1 LARLKRAL
9 SLFQVTV
16 CGVGIIL
23 GAGIYA
29 LVGLG
34 AGYAGPALW
43 LSFLISGIIAA
54 FTALSYAELSSIF
67 REDAGEYDYVR
78 ETMGKTTAIITGLIV
93 LFLGIFTAATVS
105 LAFGGYFNKLVG
117 TPILLTGIGLLF
129 AMTVINYMG
138 IKESATMNLIFTAIE
153 SAGLLIII
161 VLGIK
166 HLGSVNLLEMPNGMQ
181 GVFQATALIFF
192 AYIGFEAVVKFAEE
206 TKNPEKNIPRGVL
219 LSLLFSTIVYVLV
232 AIAAVSI
239 MPWFDLSTS
248 QAPLADVA
256 AVSLGVYAFILL
268 GVIALF
274 STANT
279 VLMDLVT
286 ISRMAYGIAVKK
298 ALPNFLTKVH
308 GKTKTPHVAI
318 FTVFIITVCFMFIK
332 DLEKIANI
340 ADLLLFI
347 VFILVNIA
355 VIVYRYKRPNVKRP
369 FKMPLNIGKFPV
381 LALFGLITSF
391 MMIYFVLL
399 NLKIF

>member
-1 LARLKRAL
+1 MARLKRAL

-347 VFILVNIA
+347 VFILVNVA

>member
-1 LARLKRAL
+1 MARLKRAL

-43 LSFLISGIIAA
+43 LSFLISGVIAA

-67 REDAGEYDYVR
+67 REDAGEYDYVNK
-78 ETMGKTTAIITGLIV
+78 TMGKTTAIITGLIV

-105 LAFGGYFNKLVG
+105 LAFGGYFNKLLG
-117 TPILLTGIGLLF
+117 TPILITGIGLLL
-129 AMTVINYMG
+129 AMTLINYMG
-138 IKESATMNLIFTAIE
+138 IKESAIMNLIFTAIE
-153 SAGLLIII
+153 AAGLLIII

-239 MPWFDLSTS
+239 MPWFDLSVS

-286 ISRMAYGIAVKK
+286 VSRMAYGIAVKK

-318 FTVFIITVCFMFIK
+318 FTVFIITVCLMFIK
-332 DLEKIANI
+332 DLEKVANI
-340 ADLLLFI
+340 ADLLLFL

-381 LALFGLITSF
+381 LALFGLLTSI

>member
-43 LSFLISGIIAA
+43 LSFLISGVIAA

-67 REDAGEYDYVR
+67 REDAGEYDYVNK
-78 ETMGKTTAIITGLIV
+78 TMGKTTAIITGLIV

-105 LAFGGYFNKLVG
+105 LAFGGYFNKLLG
-117 TPILLTGIGLLF
+117 TPILITGIGLLL
-129 AMTVINYMG
+129 AMTLINYMG
-138 IKESATMNLIFTAIE
+138 IKESAIMNLIFTAIE
-153 SAGLLIII
+153 AAGLLIII

-239 MPWFDLSTS
+239 MPWFDLSVS

-286 ISRMAYGIAVKK
+286 VSRMAYGIAVKK

-318 FTVFIITVCFMFIK
+318 FTVFIITVCLMFIK
-332 DLEKIANI
+332 DLEKVANI
-340 ADLLLFI
+340 ADLLLFL

-381 LALFGLITSF
+381 LALFGLLTSI

>member
-1 LARLKRAL
+1 MARLKRAL

-268 GVIALF
+268 GIIALF

-286 ISRMAYGIAVKK
+286 VSRMAYGIAVKK

-318 FTVFIITVCFMFIK
+318 FTVFIITVCFMFIR

-347 VFILVNIA
+347 VFILVNVA

>member
-1 LARLKRAL
+1 MARLKRAL

>member
-268 GVIALF
+268 GIIALF

-286 ISRMAYGIAVKK
+286 VSRMAYGIAVKK

-318 FTVFIITVCFMFIK
+318 FTVFIITVCFMFIR

-347 VFILVNIA
+347 VFILVNVA

>member
-1 LARLKRAL
+1 
-9 SLFQVTV
+9 
-16 CGVGIIL
+16 
-23 GAGIYA
+23 
-29 LVGLG
+29 
-34 AGYAGPALW
+34 
-43 LSFLISGIIAA
+43 
-54 FTALSYAELSSIF
+54 
-67 REDAGEYDYVR
+67 
-78 ETMGKTTAIITGLIV
+78 
-93 LFLGIFTAATVS
+93 
-105 LAFGGYFNKLVG
+105 
-117 TPILLTGIGLLF
+117 
-129 AMTVINYMG
+129 
-138 IKESATMNLIFTAIE
+138 
-153 SAGLLIII
+153 
-161 VLGIK
+161 
-166 HLGSVNLLEMPNGMQ
+166 
-181 GVFQATALIFF
+181 
-192 AYIGFEAVVKFAEE
+192 
-206 TKNPEKNIPRGVL
+206 
-219 LSLLFSTIVYVLV
+219 
-232 AIAAVSI
+232 